1 MVAEEVG
8 SILRMPSADIDIE
21 RPLNE
26 LGMDSL
32 MGLELRMSLEK
43 RLGVDLPLLA
53 ITAASSLAD
62 LAGRI
67 VAEVSASQDE
77 SGETIAAQ
85 DKSLMTRHTTADGDA
100 KTVVPEAFEAT
111 RQGVRRL
118 LQ

>member
-1 MVAEEVG
+1 
-8 SILRMPSADIDIE
+8 MPSADIDIE

-77 SGETIAAQ
+77 GGDPGMAPQ
-85 DKSLMTRHTTADGDA
+85 DKSLMTRHTNADADG
-100 KTVVPEAFEAT
+100 KTTVPDAFEAT